1 MVVSLAAG
9 IKLTSNRTLKREK
22 NTKPQRKFH
31 TEFFLGSCPIR
42 TYVVPSLFCA
52 LPTNKYHPTQS
63 SHSIRTTQWFLLL
76 LKRKFWLFSS
86 IICKTPFGSG
96 LEPQEKYRKKCIL
109 PIFLFF
115 FICYVGCQNVV
126 STLLQNKKRNT
137 DTDFYHYLV
146 SVKVSI
152 QKGGPGNYIDHYE
165 S

>member
-96 LEPQEKYRKKCIL
+96 LEPQEKYRKKNAYYQSSY
-109 PIFLFF
+109 FF
-115 FICYVGCQNVV
+115 SICYVGCQNVV

-137 DTDFYHYLV
+137 DTDFYHYFGICK
-146 SVKVSI
+146 SKHS
-152 QKGGPGNYIDHYE
+152 KGGPW
-165 S
+165 